1 VPIYDYECRACGQV
15 FECLVRLP
23 NQSSRDEV
31 VACPSCHSQDLQQ
44 LVSAFTV
51 NSDGTRQTHLN
62 QARKL
67 GRKEQLEKKHA
78 EMEAILH
85 HDD

>member
-1 VPIYDYECRACGQV
+1 MPIHEYECRACGLS
-15 FECLVRLP
+15 FERLVRLP
-23 NQSSRDEV
+23 NAPDPDEV
-31 VACPSCHSQDLQQ
+31 LACPSCSSRDLQQ
-44 LVSAFTV
+44 LISGFSVSSA
-51 NSDGTRQTHLN
+51 GTRQTHLN

-67 GRKEQLEKKHA
+67 GQKEQQEKKHA

>member
-1 VPIYDYECRACGQV
+1 MPIYDFECRACGHV

-31 VACPSCHSQDLQQ
+31 VTCPACHGRDLQQ

-51 NSDGTRQTHLN
+51 NSNGTRQMHLN

-67 GRKEQLEKKHA
+67 GKKEHLEKKHA